1 MKRNLQQR
9 SAQGGMILIEALMAI
24 LVFSLGILGL
34 VGVNALA
41 AGTQSDA
48 QFRNEANRLA
58 QRIINE
64 MWVNVDRTTD
74 DVALAAS
81 VASFAHRAD
90 VATPCDTGSAGTAST
105 NDLVTNWVATVVGG
119 GMAGLPGAT
128 DHMQQIT
135 VNAAAGNQVTV
146 TVCWRAPAD
155 IAVRRHVVTTYIN

>member
-58 QRIINE
+58 ERIVNE
-64 MWVNVDRTTD
+64 MWVNVNRTDEVT
-74 DVALAAS
+74 LAAA
-81 VASFAHRAD
+81 VATFSHRAD
-90 VATPCDTGSAGTAST
+90 VAACDTGSDGAASA
-105 NDLVTNWVATVVGG
+105 NPLVTNWVATVTGG

-128 DHMQQIT
+128 ARMQQIV

-146 TVCWRAPAD
+146 TVCWKAPAD